1 MRDGLLRCSA
11 KGVAIWLFRLN
22 LWTARAWARL
32 RGSRPYALGGA
43 CGGCARC
50 CEEPAIRA
58 NAVVWYLRTPRFLF
72 LWWQQ
77 KVNGFVLLRAEARER
92 VFVFRCTH
100 FDPSTRRCDSYS
112 TRPGMCR
119 DYPRGLLQQPRPEF
133 LEGCGYRAV
142 NPAAKKLLRV
152 LETRHLPPEQLEKLK
167 TGLYLRE

>member
-1 MRDGLLRCSA
+1 MLRHSA
-11 KGVAIWLFRLN
+11 KGVALCLFRVN
-22 LWTARAWARL
+22 LWSARGWRRL
-32 RGSRPYALGGA
+32 RGQRPYALGGG

-50 CEEPAIRA
+50 CEEPSIRA
-58 NAVVWYLRTPRFLF
+58 NAAVWYLRTLRFIF

-77 KVNGFVLLRAEARER
+77 SVNGFVLLRREARER

-152 LETRHLPPEQLEKLK
+152 LEARHLPPEQVEKLK